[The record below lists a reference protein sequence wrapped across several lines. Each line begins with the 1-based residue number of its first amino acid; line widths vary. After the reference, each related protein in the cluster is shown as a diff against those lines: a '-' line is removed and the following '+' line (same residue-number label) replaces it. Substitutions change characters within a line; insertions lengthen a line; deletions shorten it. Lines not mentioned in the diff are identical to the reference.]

1 RDRARSSKEER
12 MLLRLLLISGIV
24 VTFALAQSSE
34 LVEEVRRCVAEQ
46 DFGNTTLVCDP
57 HGRLANTTV
66 EKLQAL
72 LGGLSN
78 KIACACPD
86 GCRRADGSS
95 GYVGLIHVSNSFAT
109 HNLSSDMASIFRERG
124 LGNATCN
131 HGLLLAYMK
140 DTQKLASY
148 RGGRSFVQL
157 TDEDMI
163 KLHEIARK
171 GETGDDAMALQY
183 LLNNY
188 KEIEEARV
196 TRAESWTPVIGLIA
210 AILLVLIALAI
221 LLSLFLARF
230 CCCCAKRGKKETYQV
245 TPVPTYKSVDPI
257 YVVTPTSGDHRF
269 GSDALYSTPYSGS
282 PMPLPYPPPP
292 GASRPITPAS
302 NKNKLR
308 ARPSGAMSMSNASD
322 SPPNGKTKSTS
333 SKQRPSGERASIEED
348 PDYAAVHAGESYAAM
363 RDVGEM
369 YSTLPRHMPP
379 PPLMMMPP
387 PSGSM
392 MGSLPRGGMP
402 YPPPHMMM
410 HPDQRLLTVMMMP
423 PQLSPRS
430 EASGSLRTGS
440 IPIHHGSTGDLPFL
454 DPKRKMETQTR
465 EEMIY

>member
-1 RDRARSSKEER
+1 
-12 MLLRLLLISGIV
+12 MLLRLLL
-24 VTFALAQSSE
+24 LAGLASKVSSQASD
-34 LVEEVRRCVAEQ
+34 LVEEVRTCVREH
-46 DFGNTTLVCDP
+46 DFGNSTLVCDP

-66 EKLQAL
+66 DKLEAL

-86 GCRRADGSS
+86 GCRRADGST

-109 HNLSSDMASIFRERG
+109 QNLSSDMASIFRERG
-124 LGNATCN
+124 MGNATCN

-163 KLHEIARK
+163 KLHEIAKK
-171 GETGDDAMALQY
+171 GNGGDDAMALQF

-188 KEIEEARV
+188 KDIVESPV

-221 LLSLFLARF
+221 LMALFLARF
-230 CCCCAKRGKKETYQV
+230 CCCCAKRNNKEVYHV
-245 TPVPTYKSVDPI
+245 TPVPTYKHVEPI
-257 YVVTPTSGDHRF
+257 YVVTPTGERHYG

-282 PMPLPYPPPP
+282 PMPLGFPPPP
-292 GASRPITPAS
+292 GASRPITPGS
-302 NKNKLR
+302 NKNTR
-308 ARPSGAMSMSNASD
+308 MRVRPTGAMSMSNASD

-333 SKQRPSGERASIEED
+333 SKRPTDGRSSIEED
-348 PDYAAVHAGESYAAM
+348 PDYAAVLAGHHDYGTM

-369 YSTLPRHMPP
+369 YSSLPRGMPP

-387 PSGSM
+387 PNGSM
-392 MGSLPRGGMP
+392 MGSLPRGAHMP
-402 YPPPHMMM
+402 FPPPHMMM
-410 HPDQRLLTVMMMP
+410 HPGMMIP
-423 PQLSPRS
+423 PPLSPRS
-430 EASGSLRTGS
+430 EASGSLRTAS
-440 IPIHHGSTGDLPFL
+440 LPPHHGSSGDLPFL

>member
-1 RDRARSSKEER
+1 
-12 MLLRLLLISGIV
+12 
-24 VTFALAQSSE
+24 
-34 LVEEVRRCVAEQ
+34 
-46 DFGNTTLVCDP
+46 
-57 HGRLANTTV
+57 
-66 EKLQAL
+66 
-72 LGGLSN
+72 
-78 KIACACPD
+78 
-86 GCRRADGSS
+86 
-95 GYVGLIHVSNSFAT
+95 
-109 HNLSSDMASIFRERG
+109 
-124 LGNATCN
+124 
-131 HGLLLAYMK
+131 
-140 DTQKLASY
+140 LASY

-171 GETGDDAMALQY
+171 GDSGDDAMALQF

-188 KEIEEARV
+188 KDIVEAPV

-221 LLSLFLARF
+221 LLALFLARF
-230 CCCCAKRGKKETYQV
+230 CCCCAKRGKKETYHV

-282 PMPLPYPPPP
+282 PMPLPFPPPP

-302 NKNKLR
+302 NKNTR
-308 ARPSGAMSMSNASD
+308 IRIRPSGAMSMSNASD

-333 SKQRPSGERASIEED
+333 SKRQVGERSSIEED
-348 PDYAAVHAGESYAAM
+348 PDYAAVPAGESYGTM

-379 PPLMMMPP
+379 PPLMMMPHP
-387 PSGSM
+387 NGSM

-410 HPDQRLLTVMMMP
+410 HPGMMMP
-423 PQLSPRS
+423 PPLSPRS

-440 IPIHHGSTGDLPFL
+440 IPLHHGSQGDLPFL